1 MAWSKGKNSKQMPR
15 LLIILVAVLAV
26 VLLVAV
32 IVAISL
38 GGNRPAEPTEAK
50 TQPQTQPQTQLPT
63 QPEQQSSVLWFTP
76 EEDVQCEGSST
87 LELQVAARQGSTV
100 QAKLG
105 SDTVELTASQEGSD
119 LAEGYILYTGS
130 LQIPT
135 AEKEDKDLG
144 KLTFTVTF
152 QGETQTYTGGS
163 VLCKKSAETGNQNPV
178 VTPNDGKY
186 IDVGSGYI
194 VEIVAPAADTFYG
207 DTRDDYSDP
216 RNNYLPEG
224 TVDYGSTS
232 LVYDT
237 TGKIS
242 YRLLRCGYRVY
253 TQRKNYPATGPLP
266 VVNCYAGTL
275 PDHNEMGF
283 GSLSVNGNFTVLTL
297 DSMWK
302 APFYLNILPQTY
314 NDTAKRD
321 YTISKLTAEYVEITF
336 CYTTKFTGTVQI
348 PSNNPLFRSAELT
361 QNKSDCTLRLYLKNK
376 GVFYGWDSYYNDQ
389 DQLCF
394 RFLNPVKAQ
403 KADNAFGADLSG
415 IRIMIDVGHGG
426 IDGGTSAT
434 SGGKTVLEAER
445 NLALAN
451 LLKEDLESMGATVI
465 LNRTGNTNLTVDERI
480 QKLKNEKPD
489 LCISIHHN
497 SYAPDSAVGGGE
509 IIYFTPQSQK
519 AASAI
524 YSQVKDSG
532 VYNKTRLKSGV
543 YFLARESVCPVVLME
558 CGYMTNAKD
567 LAGCLDPD
575 IMDQKAKDMAQGIAN
590 YFLNN

>member
-1 MAWSKGKNSKQMPR
+1 MAWSNCKNNKEMTR
-15 LLIILVAVLAV
+15 LLMVLVGVLAA

-32 IVAISL
+32 IVAVSL
-38 GGNRPAEPTEAK
+38 GGNSPAVPTEVE
-50 TQPQTQPQTQLPT
+50 TQPPTQLPT
-63 QPEQQSSVLWFTP
+63 QSVQQPSVLWFTP
-76 EEDVQCEGSST
+76 EEDVQCEGNST
-87 LELQVAARQGSTV
+87 LSLQVAARQGSSV
-100 QAKLG
+100 QAVLG
-105 SDTVELTASQEGSD
+105 EVTVELTASQGSTDLEEGFT
-119 LAEGYILYTGS
+119 LYTGS
-130 LQIPT
+130 LQIP
-135 AEKEDKDLG
+135 AAGKEDKELG
-144 KLTFTVTF
+144 QIVFTVICD
-152 QGETQTYTGGS
+152 GESQTYNGAT
-163 VLCKKSAETGNQNPV
+163 VICKKQEEPDPGPGPA
-178 VTPNDGKY
+178 VTPTGGKY

-207 DTRDDYSDP
+207 NTRDDYSDP

-224 TVDYGSTS
+224 TVDYGSTQV
-232 LVYDT
+232 VYDT

-253 TQRKNYPATGPLP
+253 VQRKNYPATGPLP
-266 VVNCYAGTL
+266 VVKCYEGTL
-275 PDHNEMGF
+275 PDHNELGF
-283 GSLSVNGNFTVLTL
+283 GSMTVNGSFTVLTL

-336 CYTTKFTGTVQI
+336 CYTTKFSGAVQI
-348 PSNNPLFRSAELT
+348 PSDNPLFRSAELV
-361 QNKSDCTLRLYLKNK
+361 QNQSDCTLRLYLKNK

-403 KADNAFGADLSG
+403 KADNVFGADLSG

-426 IDGGTSAT
+426 IDGGTSAA
-434 SGGKTVLEAER
+434 SGGKTYLEAER
-445 NLALAN
+445 NLVLAN
-451 LLKEDLESMGATVI
+451 LLKEKLESMGATVI
-465 LNRTGNTNLTVDERI
+465 LNRADNSNLTVDQRI

-497 SYAPDSAVGGGE
+497 SYAPDSSVGGGE

-524 YSQVKDSG
+524 YSQVKASG

-558 CGYMTNAKD
+558 CGYMSNPKD
-567 LAGCLDPD
+567 LAGCIDPD
-575 IMDQKAKDMAQGIAN
+575 IMDRKARDMAQGIAN